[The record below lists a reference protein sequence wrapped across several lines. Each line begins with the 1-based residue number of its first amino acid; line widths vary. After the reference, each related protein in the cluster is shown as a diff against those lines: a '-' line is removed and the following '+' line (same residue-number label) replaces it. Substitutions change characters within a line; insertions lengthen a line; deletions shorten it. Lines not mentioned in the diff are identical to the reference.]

1 MFVVTNNI
9 QHPIIPF
16 QVLEAQPPRI
26 LELQIYS
33 DSIKVLDDDV
43 EVLRPPPRSLRS
55 ADLTQTL
62 EN

>member
-33 DSIKVLDDDV
+33 DSIKALDDDV
-43 EVLRPPPRSLRS
+43 EG
-55 ADLTQTL
+55 TL
-62 EN
+62 PDH